1 LLILAPEKKY
11 LFIQYYN
18 NEGIGSPDSPVLDKF
33 DKFVI
38 FNDVEYNIN
47 LDRARGL
54 KLISDISE
62 TPTIVTSLG
71 DIIPGET
78 YEKKGLYIETINK
91 KVPWPK
97 VEYKAIE
104 DEMLLAV
111 TDFVDKIE
119 MYKLPVEIFPTR
131 TMYKNKKP
139 IMEWDKIIVCDNKV
153 FLLESK
159 PIMTKVCIKE
169 LLSIMNSCRLLIT

>member
-1 LLILAPEKKY
+1 
-11 LFIQYYN
+11 
-18 NEGIGSPDSPVLDKF
+18 IGSPDSPVLDKF
-33 DKFVI
+33 DKFEI

-78 YEKKGLYIETINK
+78 YEKKGLCIETINK

-97 VEYKAIE
+97 VEYKAID
-104 DEMLLAV
+104 DEMLLVV
-111 TDFVDKIE
+111 TDFVNQ
-119 MYKLPVEIFPTR
+119 MYKLPVE
-131 TMYKNKKP
+131 
-139 IMEWDKIIVCDNKV
+139 
-153 FLLESK
+153 
-159 PIMTKVCIKE
+159 
-169 LLSIMNSCRLLIT
+169 